1 MAKQLS
7 IRGFFYAL
15 WEGFLDILRTLKAA
29 DFSADRKQYT
39 YAVYAI
45 GSLILALAFAIL
57 FHFMPTLFAL
67 LTVLHLS
74 GVAAYAFLVL
84 VSFMGFLGH
93 GLAVS
98 GKVALFGD
106 DSNDKAKRSFRDL
119 LVPYLKIAIGVI
131 MMMPFVILFHTKLM
145 LPFFKITSQWLL
157 IPIAMLMPILL
168 GGPFFLLSLLS
179 RVLASKMDRSTWYGH
194 VLHEI
199 FNLLSKVFLFAA
211 IVCTVVFSIN
221 PHVLSEGCRT
231 FMAYTAGPFYSGTQS
246 LSLWPTIYAG
256 MAKFVGVVCVLL
268 PPLRYARMVWTEKD
282 RPREENS
289 TVGDSSTESN
299 SPVSF
304 DGPTAAG
311 AAMLTDV
318 GRIDKIRHLII
329 KIDMQLKNIENMAK
343 QDQPNWVEIKN
354 SLVELA
360 DESFSDLYNLFAN
373 LYHRH
378 AFENGVDFQSKV
390 FGDIKS
396 LKNRYEVLMKDVRV
410 WVSEAVDEEEAMS
423 GSGPAT
429 RRGSTGSGC

>member
-15 WEGFLDILRTLKAA
+15 WEGFLDILRTLTAA

-45 GSLILALAFAIL
+45 GSLILALAFATL
-57 FHFMPTLFAL
+57 FHFMPALFAL

-98 GKVALFGD
+98 GKVTLFGD

-119 LVPYLKIAIGVI
+119 LLPYLKIGLGAI

-179 RVLASKMDRSTWYGH
+179 RVLASKMNRSTWYGH
-194 VLHEI
+194 VCHEI
-199 FNLLSKVFLFAA
+199 FNLLSKVFLFAG

-221 PHVLSEGCRT
+221 PHVLAEGCRT
-231 FMAYTAGPFYSGTQS
+231 FMAYTAGPFYSGTHS

-256 MAKFVGVVCVLL
+256 MAKFVGVVCILL
-268 PPLRYARMVWTEKD
+268 PPLGYARMVWTGKD
-282 RPREENS
+282 LPRGENS
-289 TVGDSSTESN
+289 TEGESSTEPS

-304 DGPTAAG
+304 HGPTAAG
-311 AAMLTDV
+311 TAMLTDKD
-318 GRIDKIRHLII
+318 RIVDEVTHLIN
-329 KIDMQLKNIENMAK
+329 DVDQQLKCIEEMAK
-343 QDQPNWVEIKN
+343 QLQLDQGAIEMA
-354 SLVELA
+354 LRDRVELR
-360 DESFSDLYNLFAN
+360 FSLLYNRYADLYVG
-373 LYHRH
+373 H
-378 AFENGVDFQSKV
+378 ASENGVDGQDEV
-390 FGDIKS
+390 DTVMQS
-396 LKNRYEVLMKDVRV
+396 LKTRYEALMKACPS
-410 WVSEAVDEEEAMS
+410 VSQSVDEEPMS
-423 GSGPAT
+423 GSGLVA
-429 RRGSTGSGC
+429 RTGSPGGSC